1 MSENSDQ
8 GKLALAFSIGTVVV
22 SNIVG
27 GVVVGILL
35 DRWLKTSPWLLL
47 TGIVLGSF
55 GAFAGLYRIVSRLN
69 EK

>member
-27 GVVVGILL
+27 GVIVGLLL

-47 TGIVLGSF
+47 AGIVLGSI
-55 GAFAGLYRIVSRLN
+55 AALAALYRIVSRLN
-69 EK
+69 EE